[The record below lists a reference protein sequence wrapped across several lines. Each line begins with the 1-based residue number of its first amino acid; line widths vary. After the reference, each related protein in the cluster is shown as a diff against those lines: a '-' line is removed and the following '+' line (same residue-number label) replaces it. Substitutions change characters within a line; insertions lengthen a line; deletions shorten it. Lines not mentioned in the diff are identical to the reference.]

1 MRRRRSLGVLDFLL
15 LLEHFALLLVFLLE
29 LFVLL
34 LLLLLN
40 LLLPHFI
47 GVLLLQPLLFG
58 VVLLLH
64 LLVFGILLLLE
75 LLDLVGVFLLHLR
88 IVVDR
93 TRIGRTVVRIAN
105 VRRRIGWIGILRA
118 VGIIGNRSVGI
129 ATRIIGP
136 IVVGL
141 NLGVGG
147 LREVAIV
154 VAIRNGVSSRW
165 SDANWGHI
173 GVGHFGL

>member
-1 MRRRRSLGVLDFLL
+1 MLGLLL
-15 LLEHFALLLVFLLE
+15 LLEHFALLLVFLLQLLE
-29 LFVLL
+29 LFLL
-34 LLLLLN
+34 LLLS
-40 LLLPHFI
+40 LLLLHFVGMLLLQLLLLRI
-47 GVLLLQPLLFG
+47 VLLLQLLIFR
-58 VVLLLH
+58 
-64 LLVFGILLLLE
+64 ILLLLE

-88 IVVDR
+88 IVVDL
-93 TRIGRTVVRIAN
+93 TRIGRPVVQIAG
-105 VRRRIGWIGILRA
+105 VRRRVAWIGILRA

-129 ATRIIGP
+129 ATRIVGA

-154 VAIRNGVSSRW
+154 VAIRNGVGSRW

-173 GVGHFGL
+173 GVGHFWL